1 MRITTV
7 PDRWKNFCS
16 GIEKY
21 SKMPIIDRFSM
32 TPTHNAPQPNG
43 RYQYFNREL
52 SWLAFNQRVLEQSLS
67 EKYPLLERIRFLSF
81 VSSNL
86 DQFYEIRVAGVLQ
99 QVDAG
104 RLETDFDGIGPR
116 ELLTRIR
123 AGCDDMVKEQY
134 RCWKE
139 VLLPELQKQRIHFMT
154 VEELSP
160 TDFKWLESYFRRE
173 VYPVLTPLA
182 IDPSHPFPLITNKSL
197 NLIVSLKNP
206 NPKRKEPL
214 IAVVPVPRILPRLV
228 RVNQRPGQ
236 PATFLFLSDVV
247 RCFAARLFP
256 GYKLLGSW
264 AFRITRNS
272 DLYIDEEEVEN
283 LLTKI
288 EEELHNLR
296 KGAAVRL
303 EIEEGVDEDIL
314 KDLLEAIDLSD
325 SDVHLIDGPLNLYRL
340 MSLPDQ
346 IDRPDLKF
354 EKYTGKV
361 PKPLQQNENLFS
373 AIREND
379 FLLHHP
385 YESFAPVVEFVKQA
399 ANDPDV
405 FAIKQTLYRTSGDS
419 PIVKA
424 LMTAALKG
432 KQVTAMV
439 ELKARFDEAANIQW
453 ARQMEEVGVH
463 VVYGLSGLK
472 THCKC
477 CLVVRREKTGLKR
490 YAHLGTGNYNH
501 HTARLYTDFSLFTV
515 NPKITS
521 DVANLFNSLTG
532 FSRSPR
538 FKKLLVAPFNLHKRL
553 LGLARQEI
561 ENARAGKKAR
571 IIVKVNGLMDKDTI
585 DMIYEASAAGVQVD
599 LIVRGICGLVPG
611 IKGVSDKIRVRSIL
625 GRYLEHSRIYYF
637 ENHGDEPIIY
647 VGSADWMPRN
657 FFRRI
662 EAIFPIEDLK
672 MKQRVKDTLEVY
684 LRDNDSAKALRPNG
698 SYASLPVRKN
708 REAFCAQQHLAEIAG
723 SQYERTG
730 KGKT

>member
-1 MRITTV
+1 
-7 PDRWKNFCS
+7 
-16 GIEKY
+16 
-21 SKMPIIDRFSM
+21 
-32 TPTHNAPQPNG
+32 
-43 RYQYFNREL
+43 
-52 SWLAFNQRVLEQSLS
+52 
-67 EKYPLLERIRFLSF
+67 
-81 VSSNL
+81 
-86 DQFYEIRVAGVLQ
+86 
-99 QVDAG
+99 
-104 RLETDFDGIGPR
+104 
-116 ELLTRIR
+116 
-123 AGCDDMVKEQY
+123 
-134 RCWKE
+134 
-139 VLLPELQKQRIHFMT
+139 
-154 VEELSP
+154 
-160 TDFKWLESYFRRE
+160 
-173 VYPVLTPLA
+173 
-182 IDPSHPFPLITNKSL
+182 
-197 NLIVSLKNP
+197 
-206 NPKRKEPL
+206 
-214 IAVVPVPRILPRLV
+214 
-228 RVNQRPGQ
+228 
-236 PATFLFLSDVV
+236 
-247 RCFAARLFP
+247 
-256 GYKLLGSW
+256 
-264 AFRITRNS
+264 
-272 DLYIDEEEVEN
+272 
-283 LLTKI
+283 
-288 EEELHNLR
+288 
-296 KGAAVRL
+296 
-303 EIEEGVDEDIL
+303 
-314 KDLLEAIDLSD
+314 
-325 SDVHLIDGPLNLYRL
+325 VHLIDGPLNLYRL

-477 CLVVRREKTGLKR
+477 CLVVRREKKGLKR

-662 EAIFPIEDLK
+662 EAIFPIEDPK

-698 SYASLPVRKN
+698 SYATLPVRKN